1 MSDGYGQFTS
11 KILTKD
17 GKREF
22 AVFPYEEFVAVQEML
37 GDLEDLKDFADAKAA
52 EGNEP
57 TIPWDE
63 VKRKLS
69 L

>member
-1 MSDGYGQFTS
+1 MVSLHPE
-11 KILTKD
+11 ILSKD
-17 GKREF
+17 GRKEF
-22 AVFPYEEFVAVQEML
+22 AVIPYEEFVAVQEML
-37 GDLEDLKDFADAKAA
+37 DDIEDLQDFADAKAA

-63 VKRKLS
+63 VKRKLN

>member
-1 MSDGYGQFTS
+1 MVSLHPE
-11 KILTKD
+11 ILTKD
-17 GKREF
+17 GRKEF
-22 AVFPYEEFVAVQEML
+22 AVIPYEEFEAVQEML

-52 EGNEP
+52 EGDAE

-63 VKRKLS
+63 VKRKLN